1 MKRADN
7 LFERITDLENLKSA
21 YLKALKGK
29 RYTPVAIVFDA
40 KADENLHTIK
50 SALESETYVI
60 GNYRQF
66 KIYDPK
72 ERLITAASFEDS
84 VKNCSQFL

>member
-7 LFERITDLENLKSA
+7 LFDQITDLENLKSA

-29 RYTPVAIVFDA
+29 RYTPAAIIYGSNL
-40 KADENLHTIK
+40 DENLCNLK
-50 SALESETYVI
+50 FQLENETYNH
-60 GNYRQF
+60 GTYHQF

-72 ERLITAASFEDS
+72 ESIITAA
-84 VKNCSQFL
+84 FLKTE